1 MQFPGY
7 RILIFA
13 RAPVPGT
20 CKTRL
25 VPALGEWGAAR
36 LSGALTLHLLA
47 MLDEARVAP
56 AILCCTPDCGHPLF
70 QRRGEEKWVQR
81 GNDLGERMLDAVGRA
96 LEEAGRVLLLGTDCP
111 VLLAGYLEKAFRAL
125 ERSDVVIGPAEDGG
139 YVLLGLKKLDAS
151 LFRGIAWGT
160 SAVLDQ
166 TLERVAELEWRYELL
181 ETLWDVDRPED
192 LMRLRRDFP
201 AIFSG

>member
-1 MQFPGY
+1 VQFPGY

-13 RAPVPGT
+13 KAPVPGT

-25 VPALGEWGAAR
+25 VPALSEWGAAG

-47 MLDEARVAP
+47 MLGEARVAP

-81 GNDLGERMLDAVGRA
+81 GNDLGERMLDAAGRA
-96 LEEAGRVLLLGTDCP
+96 LEEAGRVLLVGTDCP
-111 VLLAGYLEKAFRAL
+111 ALSAGYLERAFRAL

-151 LFRGIAWGT
+151 L
-160 SAVLDQ
+160 SL
-166 TLERVAELEWRYELL
+166 
-181 ETLWDVDRPED
+181 
-192 LMRLRRDFP
+192 P
-201 AIFSG
+201 AMESEAKAGSPR